1 MLLFAEGGHHT
12 PAVVEFINHYLG
24 EPVHHFQM
32 ETTHKFWTWFFK
44 FFGTKPEAVFGP
56 YTPETA
62 IPWYTVMFVIACILT
77 VAVIWIF
84 KGKLSEDDPSS
95 GQLTLEAGFL
105 ALRDMVVS
113 VIGEHG
119 FKYFPV
125 VATFA
130 VLILICNLMGLF
142 PLFMSPTAHVSVTFA
157 LGITSFIYY
166 NYVGIK
172 ENGLISYLAHF
183 AGPKLPLIMM
193 ILITPLIFAIE
204 LFSNAIRPM
213 TLGIRLFANM
223 YADEQVAAIISGLFP
238 PFTQFLVPVIL
249 LPLAVFIAVVQT
261 FVFTLLS
268 MIYISGVSHA
278 PHEHGHGHE
287 DGHEH
292 HDVHAG
298 NAYAHTGENGEVP
311 AAAASA

>member
-12 PAVVEFINHYLG
+12 PAIVEFINHYVG

-32 ETTHKFWTWFFK
+32 TYTKPFWDKYVFGY
-44 FFGTKPEAVFGP
+44 FGTTADKVFGE
-56 YTPETA
+56 YTPENA

-77 VAVIWIF
+77 VVVIWIF
-84 KGKLSEDDPSS
+84 KGKLSEDDPSN

-105 ALRDMVVS
+105 ALKEMVVS

-130 VLILICNLMGLF
+130 VLVLISNLMGLF

-157 LGITSFIYY
+157 LGIASFIYY
-166 NYVGIK
+166 NYIGIK
-172 ENGLISYLAHF
+172 ENGLLSYLAHF

-193 ILITPLIFAIE
+193 LLITPLIFAIE
-204 LFSNAIRPM
+204 LFSNMIRPM

-238 PFTQFLVPVIL
+238 PFTQFLVPIIL
-249 LPLAVFIAVVQT
+249 LPLAVFIALVQT

-278 PHEHGHGHE
+278 PHDHHE
-287 DGHEH
+287 
-292 HDVHAG
+292 HAG
-298 NAYAHTGENGEVP
+298 NEHAHTGEHGEVP
-311 AAAASA
+311 AATAAA